1 MNLKRIYKL
10 RRYLLLNESYL
21 SIYNIIERLEPM
33 DLSIRKITEQGEE
46 VTLSH
51 FAQLSKNTKGRVN
64 PGRECDI
71 RTVYQRDRDRIIH
84 CQSFRSLK
92 GKTQVF
98 IVNDD
103 LFRTRLTHTLE
114 VNQIARTVA
123 RALKLNEDLT
133 EAIAIGHDLGHTCF
147 GHRGEDVLNKLSG
160 RFKHNEQSLR
170 VVDVL
175 EREGRGLNLTSE
187 VRDGILNHTGPNKP
201 KTLEGKLVRQVD
213 RITYLCHD
221 IQDSINAG
229 ILTIEDLPAIVLE
242 RLGKSHSER
251 INTFVIDMIDATMNK
266 FKEEIDIN
274 IHQSGDILEAM
285 DVLRN
290 FMFKNV
296 YYGEVCSQE
305 KNKAEFIVESLYNY
319 FINHP
324 EKMPLRYFNNINKE
338 GLERN
343 ITDFIASC
351 TDSYAIQLFH
361 EIFIP

>member
-1 MNLKRIYKL
+1 MN
-10 RRYLLLNESYL
+10 
-21 SIYNIIERLEPM
+21 
-33 DLSIRKITEQGEE
+33 LSIRNITEQAEE
-46 VTLSH
+46 SVLSP
-51 FAQLSKNTKGRVN
+51 FAQLSKNTKGRIN
-64 PGRECDI
+64 PEQECDI

-98 IVNDD
+98 IVNDY

-147 GHRGEDVLNKLSG
+147 GHVGEYVLNKING

-175 EREGRGLNLTSE
+175 ERDGKGLNLTFE
-187 VRDGILNHTGPNKP
+187 VRDGILNHTGPDKP
-201 KTLEGKLVRQVD
+201 KTLEGKLVRLVD

-221 IQDSINAG
+221 VQDSINAG
-229 ILTIEDLPAIVLE
+229 VFKMEDLPPIVTE

-251 INTFVIDMIDATMNK
+251 INTFVVDMINVTKDK
-266 FKEEIDIN
+266 FKEGIDVDIYQSEKVSGAMN
-274 IHQSGDILEAM
+274 I
-285 DVLRN
+285 LRG

-296 YYGEVCSQE
+296 YYGKACSQE
-305 KNKAEFIVESLYNY
+305 KKKAEFIVESLYTY

-324 EKMPLRYFNNINKE
+324 EEMPLKYYNNINEE
-338 GLERN
+338 GLGRST
-343 ITDFIASC
+343 TDFIASC

-361 EIFIP
+361 DKFIP